1 MREESAIIKLPEHVK
16 LPDNDSIIPSS
27 ENGFVSKQ
35 GIRLRRRHSSSD
47 VLSAY
52 YHLYPLR
59 PCWPYHQQ
67 CQFYQ

>member
-35 GIRLRRRHSSSD
+35 GIRLRRRHSSSYVKEKEKHEIFTSIESQMD
-47 VLSAY
+47 
-52 YHLYPLR
+52 
-59 PCWPYHQQ
+59 CK
-67 CQFYQ
+67 

>member
-35 GIRLRRRHSSSD
+35 GIRLRRRHSSSGKK
-47 VLSAY
+47 SENAN
-52 YHLYPLR
+52 
-59 PCWPYHQQ
+59 
-67 CQFYQ
+67 